1 MPKASTRA
9 DSAARTRSQ
18 LVDAGLRLAEGAGM
32 SGLSAN
38 RVVAEAGV
46 SKGTFFHHFGD
57 RAAYLVEVHRT
68 FHDRIAE
75 DVRAAAADLPRGRAR
90 LLAATTAYL
99 DVCLRQRGVRALLF
113 EARSEASVV
122 EEIGRRNEI
131 SAAFLV
137 NDFRAMDRS
146 YPLECA
152 RLWVGMTR
160 EAAVIEFDA
169 SGAVPA
175 IRDALA
181 AFAAE

>member
-1 MPKASTRA
+1 MTRA
-9 DSAARTRSQ
+9 ETAARTRGQ
-18 LVDAGLRLAEGAGM
+18 LVDAGLQLAEGAGM
-32 SGLSAN
+32 AGLSAN

-68 FHDRIAE
+68 FHDRLAE
-75 DVRAAAADLPRGRAR
+75 EVRATAADLPRGRAR
-90 LLAATTAYL
+90 LLAATTTYL

-113 EARSEASVV
+113 EARSEDAVVV
-122 EEIGRRNEI
+122 EIARRNEI

-137 NDFRAMDRS
+137 NDFRAMGRPH
-146 YPLECA
+146 PLECA

-160 EAAVIEFDA
+160 EAAVMEFDA
-169 SGAVPA
+169 GGEVPA
-175 IRDALA
+175 LRDALA